1 MNEKYERALR
11 RKASRLQLQGLSLRE
26 IGRRVRRSVGWVSK
40 WLRRVERL
48 GSAGLHSQS
57 RRPRRS
63 AHRYPAH
70 VRRVVARVRRRLEKR
85 TVGRLMGASAIAREI
100 RLERLLP
107 KRQRPSRSTIKR
119 ILHEA
124 DLIRPPRAAR
134 EVYYPPLL
142 NTARYVLQLMDWTS
156 RYLEGG
162 AKVYAFHSID
172 VETRMISQTI
182 SDTKRG
188 VVARAHAL
196 NTWKTLGLPDFC
208 QIDNDADWRGTLKQP
223 RYVSAFMRLA
233 LYVGVEL
240 LFIPK
245 AEAERNGL
253 VEWLNGLW
261 GKAFWSSQ
269 HFCSVRQVQRRSPA
283 FLSWY
288 SHHYEP
294 FRQHPHTPAQAHR
307 RVARRRLT
315 AREIRSIPNRLPIT
329 AGRIHFMRRVDE
341 QGDIHVL
348 HETWHVTK
356 RLAGHYVLASILTPE
371 RRLLIHYR
379 RSHRHAVRRLKTYRY
394 VFAEPVVP
402 LRPEFRRPY
411 RRRKLFTML

>member
-11 RKASRLQLQGLSLRE
+11 RKASRLQLQGFSLRE

-48 GSAGLHSQS
+48 GSAGVHSLS

-63 AHRYPAH
+63 AHRYLAH
-70 VRRVVARVRRRLEKR
+70 VRRVVARVRRRLKKR
-85 TVGRLMGASAIAREI
+85 KVGRLIGASAIAREI

-107 KRQRPSRSTIKR
+107 KRQRPSLSTIKR

-134 EVYYPPLL
+134 AVYYPPLM

-172 VETRMISQTI
+172 IETRMIYQTI

-188 VVARAHAL
+188 VVARAHTL

-223 RYVSAFMRLA
+223 RYFSAFMRLA
-233 LYVGVEL
+233 VYVGVEL
-240 LFIPK
+240 IFIPE
-245 AEAERNGL
+245 AEAQRNGL

-261 GKAFWSSQ
+261 GKAFWSLQ
-269 HFCSVRQVQRRSPA
+269 RFRSVLHVQRSSPA

-288 SHHYEP
+288 THHYEP
-294 FRQHPHTPAQAHR
+294 FRQRQHTPAQAHH

-315 AREIRSIPNRLPIT
+315 AREIRSIPDRPPIT

-348 HETWHVTK
+348 QETWHVTK
-356 RLAGHYVLASILTPE
+356 RLTGQYVLASIITHE
-371 RRLLIHYR
+371 RRLLIYYR
-379 RSHRHAVRRLKTYRY
+379 RSRRHPVRRLKAYRY
-394 VFAEPVVP
+394 DFTEPVVP
-402 LRPEFRRPY
+402 LRPEFKRPY